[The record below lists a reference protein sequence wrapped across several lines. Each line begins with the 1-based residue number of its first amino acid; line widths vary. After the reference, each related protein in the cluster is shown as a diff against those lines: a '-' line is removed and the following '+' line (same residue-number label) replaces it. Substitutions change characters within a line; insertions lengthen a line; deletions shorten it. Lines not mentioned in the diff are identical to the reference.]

1 MSAREKL
8 QSMLGATD
16 EQMNTLL
23 KNNAPDEIVE
33 RIIKLCEAVKE
44 KHPDAVFGIT
54 PNYAMISVPPGAH
67 GTKVVELKP
76 QREKVVVNVMKL
88 PKDPAY
94 QKGKAQYFSDGST
107 DKNGNPKINWY
118 ALQYKE
124 ESDFDTMFGAIL
136 DVYEQK
142 LQK

>member
-16 EQMNTLL
+16 EQMSVLL
-23 KNNAPDEIVE
+23 KNNAPDGIIE
-33 RIIKLCEAVKE
+33 RIIKLCEVVKE

-54 PNYAMISVPPGAH
+54 PNYAMISVPPGGR

-76 QREKVVVNVMKL
+76 QKEKVVVNVTKL
-88 PKDPAY
+88 PKDSSY
-94 QKGKAQYFSDGST
+94 QKGMPQYFSDGSV
-107 DKNGNPKINWY
+107 DENGNRKINWY

-124 ESDFDTMFGAIL
+124 ESDFDTVLGAIL

>member
-33 RIIKLCEAVKE
+33 RIVKLGESVKE
-44 KHPDAVFGIT
+44 KHPNALFGIT
-54 PNYAMISVPPGAH
+54 PNYAMISVPPGGR
-67 GTKVVELKP
+67 GTKVVELLPKMN
-76 QREKVVVNVMKL
+76 EVVVNVMKL
-88 PKDPAY
+88 PLDSAF
-94 QKGKAQYFSDGST
+94 QKGRPQYFRDLK
-107 DKNGNPKINWY
+107 DENGNPRINWY
-118 ALQYKE
+118 RLDYRE
-124 ESDFDTMFGAIL
+124 ESDFDTMLGAIL